1 MTIGPSPRVARA
13 WDWLTGTHS
22 KRSATWLILGPT
34 IALTCIG
41 VVMVLSASSVEFIG
55 GAGSFSS
62 LTSQGVYAAVGIAM
76 LFWMKNWKRRT
87 YRKLA
92 VFLLLISIG
101 LLVLVVFTPLGFE
114 INGGRRWIRIAGL
127 SFQPSESAKLAFCVW
142 AAYALNEKLKTR
154 GYGKDLLIPVVF
166 PFGAVLVL
174 LILLGK
180 DIGTVLIMLAIIAII
195 LYLGGIRTI
204 YLLIAGAIGLLGLV
218 LMTMQS
224 GNRMMRIDAWLGN
237 CDHPADPCY
246 QYEQGIFALASG
258 GWFGVGLGQS
268 RQKWSYIPEAGND
281 LIFAVLGEELGLV
294 GALLV
299 LGLFVALGIGMFR
312 VAYNATDSFV
322 LISTGAIMTW
332 LLSQAFMNIAMVT
345 GLLPIIGVPLPFI
358 SAGGS
363 ALLMSI
369 LAVGL
374 VLSFAKDQTREVS
387 KTTPAAP
394 SPTPSPEP
402 VESHR

>member
-1 MTIGPSPRVARA
+1 MTIGPTPWAARA
-13 WDWLTGTHS
+13 WDWLTGAHS
-22 KRSATWLILGPT
+22 KRSVTWLLLGPT
-34 IALTCIG
+34 IFLTCIG

-62 LTSQGVYAAVGIAM
+62 LASQGVYAVIGIAM
-76 LFWMKNWKRRT
+76 LFWMKNWKRKT
-87 YRKLA
+87 FHKLA
-92 VFLLLISIG
+92 KILLLVSIG

-114 INGGRRWIRIAGL
+114 INGGRRWIRVAGL
-127 SFQPSESAKLAFCVW
+127 SFQPSESAKLAFGVW
-142 AAYALNEKLKTR
+142 AAYALSQKLKTR
-154 GYGKDLLIPVVF
+154 GYGKDLLIPVVI

-180 DIGTVLIMLAIIAII
+180 DIGTVLIMLAIIAAV
-195 LYLGGIRTI
+195 LYLGGIRTV
-204 YLLIAGAIGLLGLV
+204 YLLITAAIGLVGLIV
-218 LMTMQS
+218 MTMQS

-299 LGLFVALGIGMFR
+299 LGLFITLGIGMFR
-312 VAYNATDSFV
+312 VAYNTTDSFV

-374 VLSFAKDQTREVS
+374 VLSFARDQALEVS
-387 KTTPAAP
+387 ETTPTAP
-394 SPTPSPEP
+394 SPAPSPEP
-402 VESHR
+402 VGSQR